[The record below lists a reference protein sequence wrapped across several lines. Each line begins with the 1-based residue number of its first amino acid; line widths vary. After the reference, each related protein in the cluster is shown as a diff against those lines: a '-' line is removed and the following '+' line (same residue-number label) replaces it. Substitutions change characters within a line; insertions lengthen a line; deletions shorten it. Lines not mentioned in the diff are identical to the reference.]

1 MLTDG
6 VVDPH
11 IDWSSIDMHHLDI
24 GTASTVAVISMQTLY
39 VTYVFPKMSVKE
51 LGMCTACAAVQ

>member
-1 MLTDG
+1 MLTNG

-24 GTASTVAVISMQTLY
+24 GTAGTVVVSSVQTLY
-39 VTYVFPKMSVKE
+39 VTHVFPKMSVND
-51 LGMCTACAAVQ
+51 LGVCTACAAVL

>member
-11 IDWSSIDMHHLDI
+11 IGWSSIDMHHLDI
-24 GTASTVAVISMQTLY
+24 DTVGSVVFSSVQTLY
-39 VTYVFPKMSVKE
+39 ATHVFPKMSVKE
-51 LGMCTACAAVQ
+51 LGMCTACAAVL